1 MEYIVPPD
9 NYASFIGTVALIV
22 SILCLF
28 ITFLLKQ
35 RSHATKLF
43 SIMLVASL
51 AFFSSHWATYFAAIF
66 IVATAVT
73 ELEFLQNLA
82 AIIRKDENYFKYKK
96 EALSKAENIRRKAEE
111 AIEEEYTSEQ
121 PSETEESTLTKIDLS
136 KLQELSNT
144 SRMKLSF
151 EVEEKALSY
160 LSKEY
165 GRIERGVR
173 FRKGNQSVE
182 FDGVVTNGRDKADTI
197 FEVKWTRNPDH
208 AFMFINQSIRRSND
222 QVNSYSSI
230 TGKKPTFNLVVVTN
244 TKTSIGTD
252 RWEKLR
258 ERAEEVGVN
267 LINLSLKE
275 IGFEVTHEIA

>member
-9 NYASFIGTVALIV
+9 NYASFIGTFALFV
-22 SILCLF
+22 SILCLS
-28 ITFLLKQ
+28 ITFFEKQ
-35 RSHATKLF
+35 KSHATKLS

-111 AIEEEYTSEQ
+111 VIEEEYSSKQ
-121 PSETEESTLTKIDLS
+121 PSEPEESTVTKIDLS
-136 KLQELSNT
+136 KLKELSSI
-144 SRMKLSF
+144 SRMKLAF
-151 EVEEKALSY
+151 EVEEKALSH

-173 FRKGNQSVE
+173 FRKGNESVE
-182 FDGVVTNGRDKADTI
+182 FDGVVTNGREKADII

-208 AFMFINQSIRRSND
+208 AFMFVNHSIRRSSD

-230 TGKKPTFNLVVVTN
+230 TGKNPIFNLVVVTN

-252 RWEKLR
+252 RWEKLK
-258 ERAEEVGVN
+258 ERAEEVGVT

-275 IGFEVTHEIA
+275 IGFEVTHDIA